1 MSLEKHLYLM
11 YLASISGA
19 KEQKPFEDSSI
30 SDLCDTYNDL
40 FNFKTCLETEISNRL
55 KSAGHGDIGFMM
67 PWDQSGVKWE
77 IKETTLKL
85 FTLSD
90 DIRMVWSSEEID
102 AAANP
107 YRTDGGGITV
117 VRLADQSYA
126 ILDSNLE
133 IKKSW
138 TT

>member
-1 MSLEKHLYLM
+1 MSLERHLYMM
-11 YLASISGA
+11 YLASIAGSG
-19 KEQKPFEDSSI
+19 KEKPFEDSSI
-30 SDLCDTYNDL
+30 SDLCEAHNDL
-40 FNFKTCLETEISNRL
+40 FRFNTVLETEISHRL
-55 KSAGHGDIGFMM
+55 KSAGHGDLGLRT

-85 FTLSD
+85 FTLYD
-90 DIRMVWSSEEID
+90 DIRRVWSSEEID

-107 YRTDGGGITV
+107 YRTDSEGITV